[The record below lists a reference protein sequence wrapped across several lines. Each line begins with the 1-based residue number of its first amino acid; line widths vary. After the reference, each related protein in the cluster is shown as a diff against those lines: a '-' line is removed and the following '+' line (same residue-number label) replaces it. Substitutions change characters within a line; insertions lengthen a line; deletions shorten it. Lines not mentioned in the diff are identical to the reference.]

1 VKGKAN
7 FFGLMGIDMRE
18 NTRMINSK
26 KKNWEFY
33 EIKDLLKK

>member
-1 VKGKAN
+1 
-7 FFGLMGIDMRE
+7 MGIDMRE
-18 NTRMINSK
+18 NTRMIKSK